1 MLELKMIPMQEC
13 QLLHSVEINKVI
25 SKMSP
30 FDTFD
35 FNENHILMY
44 LNDVNGYLKEKK
56 SKSLK
61 EHFIIASSIYS
72 FVKPLLGLQNVDDL
86 KDMFVKIVQGA
97 PYELENPL
105 DIVFMKEPS
114 ESDMDLICLDY
125 ETIETE
131 NLEERVPIR
140 SGNILK
146 KRIKDELRANYQL
159 LSEKMYDK
167 IFHFSFIGY
176 LDVCHELFLKDNKKR
191 AYIEYDNLLIRTKGS
206 FNIKIPHCL
215 V

>member
-1 MLELKMIPMQEC
+1 MLELKMIPMQDC

-25 SKMSP
+25 SRISP
-30 FDTFD
+30 FDTFN
-35 FNENHILMY
+35 FNESHIQVY

-72 FVKPLLGLQNVDDL
+72 FVKPLLGLNGVDEL
-86 KDMFVKIVQGA
+86 KEMFVKIVESA

-105 DIVFMKEPS
+105 DIIFMKKQG
-114 ESDMDLICLDY
+114 ESDLDLICMDF

-131 NLEERVPIR
+131 VLEERVPIK

-146 KRIKDELRANYQL
+146 KRIRDELRANYHL
-159 LSEKMYDK
+159 LKEKMYDN

-176 LDVCHELFLKDNKKR
+176 LDVCYELFLKENKK
-191 AYIEYDNLLIRTKGS
+191 AEYIEYDNLLTRTKGS
-206 FNIKIPHCL
+206 FNIKIPTCL
-215 V
+215 A